1 MPAALHMPEPELID
15 HAGLDSAVYL
25 RIYLIGY
32 DLLVILFNFC
42 CAFCVICLWWI
53 RGLISIEIGI
63 LMSWNVSLESLHLT
77 LKMFTYTHF
86 SLFISQSQSA
96 PRRFGRFTLIL
107 WMMLPQSQ
115 TVSPPFHILLTCI
128 TFILKDSL
136 FPFISS

>member
-1 MPAALHMPEPELID
+1 
-15 HAGLDSAVYL
+15 L

-86 SLFISQSQSA
+86 HCSSVKARVLLGGLVGLLWFYEWCC
-96 PRRFGRFTLIL
+96 PNHKLLVHPFTYYWL
-107 WMMLPQSQ
+107 
-115 TVSPPFHILLTCI
+115 V
-128 TFILKDSL
+128 
-136 FPFISS
+136 